1 MLISL
6 QLLHNRFVACK
17 DQRENVQIQPFIL
30 NTINVRQDRKDNSR
44 TDKTEEVATNGTAY
58 RTQTKEK
65 EENLVRKIINLT
77 EMEHLPDFS
86 YTITYGAEYLKYNIY
101 LQNLKSIIFKIS
113 KFSYPAISET
123 YQNTGNII
131 TLSSISCYD

>member
-17 DQRENVQIQPFIL
+17 DQRENVQIQPFFL

-44 TDKTEEVATNGTAY
+44 TDKTEEVATNGTTY

-65 EENLVRKIINLT
+65 EENLVKKIINHT

-86 YTITYGAEYLKYNIY
+86 YTITYGAEYLKYIIY
-101 LQNLKSIIFKIS
+101 LHNLKSILFKVS
-113 KFSYPAISET
+113 KFSYRAISET
-123 YQNTGNII
+123 YQNTGNSI